1 MARKVFLID
10 DDATYNSLNKR
21 MLKKGLDEELEIT
34 EFTDPDEAINEII
47 VNKNIPDLI
56 FLDVNMPTMN
66 GWEFLDILTEETED
80 KKLNTTVA
88 MLTSSQFPDDEKKAM
103 RYDYVK
109 YYINKPLNVVSID
122 KVFQ

>member
-88 MLTSSQFPDDEKKAM
+88 MLTSSQFPADEKKAM

-122 KVFQ
+122 KVFE